1 MKVQGLGNRLAS
13 IQNRWAVARI
23 PPNASIIFASVVI
36 CFRDLN
42 YKKRE
47 NFHFSQSRLD
57 YKLSEN
63 KQGHNMI
70 YLISHRST
78 SNIALQ
84 QGHNMI
90 YLISHRSTSNI
101 ALQTIIWFLSFSL
114 KTHNF
119 LQIDAESRSLWTLLG
134 NKKNSTYSL
143 VTMFINFYVK

>member
-1 MKVQGLGNRLAS
+1 MYSRNTTHQYNVITDTLRVSLFLIIIDLSVEISDNPTKRLIYFCFCS
-13 IQNRWAVARI
+13 NLLQRFELREARI
-23 PPNASIIFASVVI
+23 E
-36 CFRDLN
+36 
-42 YKKRE
+42 KRE
-47 NFHFSQSRLD
+47 NLRFSRSRLD

-63 KQGHNMI
+63 K
-70 YLISHRST
+70 
-78 SNIALQ
+78 